1 MSLSTAR
8 DLQGGLP
15 PCSMGIY
22 KGESST
28 ARLARRAGSRG
39 VELKQLSSTKP
50 RAHPLVR
57 TKGLV
62 LGTIGPLS

>member
-1 MSLSTAR
+1 MSLSTAG

-22 KGESST
+22 KGES
-28 ARLARRAGSRG
+28 
-39 VELKQLSSTKP
+39 
-50 RAHPLVR
+50 PLVR